1 MQDKKAI
8 KYLLIC
14 VSILCVDSC
23 KMLNIITFQ
32 EQLEL
37 YQGLRDN
44 YIESL
49 STSDGFYV
57 DVVVPISPN
66 KIIIPNST
74 IMLNLY
80 DKFYR
85 FQYKD
90 ETTFF
95 KALYSGKVKSINKHF
110 RYVKSI
116 NLNPDIMDKYR
127 KKGIEWLINEYFSK
141 LTNKSLTFK
150 KDIDYTVVF
159 IMFTNNYYLY
169 FNDYV
174 PNYTFKLE
182 LDSFV
187 IPNMIQ

>member
-1 MQDKKAI
+1 MQDKKVI

-74 IMLNLY
+74 IVLNLY

-95 KALYSGKVKSINKHF
+95 KALYS
-110 RYVKSI
+110 
-116 NLNPDIMDKYR
+116 
-127 KKGIEWLINEYFSK
+127 
-141 LTNKSLTFK
+141 
-150 KDIDYTVVF
+150 
-159 IMFTNNYYLY
+159 
-169 FNDYV
+169 
-174 PNYTFKLE
+174 
-182 LDSFV
+182 
-187 IPNMIQ
+187 